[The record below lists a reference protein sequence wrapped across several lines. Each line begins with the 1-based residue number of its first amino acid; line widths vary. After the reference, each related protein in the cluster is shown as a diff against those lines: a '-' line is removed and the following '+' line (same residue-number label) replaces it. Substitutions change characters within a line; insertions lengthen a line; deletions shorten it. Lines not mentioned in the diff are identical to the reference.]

1 MIQIESKRDCP
12 SEPRIRALIAA
23 RAGDAAAARALLAS
37 LGSGA
42 GRTGSWEWDGDVR
55 PIIADTYFELGD
67 YPKVIEVLKDFA
79 PPSFSSRGFDS
90 RWVLLPRVRLLR
102 GQALE
107 RTGQFAAAAGECRAV
122 IDRWAGADV
131 ELLTVVQQARQ
142 RLAAVTGTA
151 EGR

>member
-1 MIQIESKRDCP
+1 M
-12 SEPRIRALIAA
+12 
-23 RAGDAAAARALLAS
+23 
-37 LGSGA
+37 
-42 GRTGSWEWDGDVR
+42 
-55 PIIADTYFELGD
+55 
-67 YPKVIEVLKDFA
+67 IEVLKDFA

-90 RWVLLPRVRLLR
+90 RWVLLPRVRLLH

-107 RTGQFAAAAGECRAV
+107 RTDQLAAAAGEYRAV
-122 IDRWAGADV
+122 IDQWAGADV

>member
-12 SEPRIRALIAA
+12 SELRIGALIAA
-23 RAGDAAAARALLAS
+23 RAGNAAAARALPTS
-37 LGSGA
+37 LGSSA
-42 GRTGSWEWDGDVR
+42 GRTGSWEWDGDVQ

-67 YPKVIEVLKDFA
+67 YPKVIEVLKDFT
-79 PPSFSSRGFDS
+79 PPSFSSRGLDS
-90 RWVLLPRVRLLR
+90 RWVRLLR

-107 RTGQFAAAAGECRAV
+107 RTGQLAAAAGGYRAV
-122 IDRWAGADV
+122 IDQWAGADV